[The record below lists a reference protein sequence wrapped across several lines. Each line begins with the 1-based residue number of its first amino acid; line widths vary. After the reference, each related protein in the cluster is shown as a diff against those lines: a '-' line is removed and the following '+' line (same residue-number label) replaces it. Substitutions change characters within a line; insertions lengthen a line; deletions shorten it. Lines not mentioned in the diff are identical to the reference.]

1 MSGLPTCKA
10 VLANWASNCCQSVI
24 RPSQQEIQEYLLMVV
39 CLSDRE
45 LRQAQVLQIP
55 DNHEGRTGL
64 LLPTSW
70 RSNLPAHV
78 LLHLHLIFGMA
89 LLNFR
94 NLTVGQWPQLHK
106 SFPMSWGNYET
117 SQTITIYIISISI
130 EIPCSNEVRWTCH
143 SPNDLPMHQA
153 DPFEE
158 LPTSAS
164 WGPAH
169 INSEGFT
176 SATGIGMI

>member
-45 LRQAQVLQIP
+45 LRQAQVLQIS

-94 NLTVGQWPQLHK
+94 NLAVGQWPQLHK

-117 SQTITIYIISISI
+117 ITNNHHLHHIYIHWNSIVIMRSGELVIPPTISQCTRLIHLKNFR
-130 EIPCSNEVRWTCH
+130 PV
-143 SPNDLPMHQA
+143 L
-153 DPFEE
+153 
-158 LPTSAS
+158 L
-164 WGPAH
+164 
-169 INSEGFT
+169 EGLLT
-176 SATGIGMI
+176 